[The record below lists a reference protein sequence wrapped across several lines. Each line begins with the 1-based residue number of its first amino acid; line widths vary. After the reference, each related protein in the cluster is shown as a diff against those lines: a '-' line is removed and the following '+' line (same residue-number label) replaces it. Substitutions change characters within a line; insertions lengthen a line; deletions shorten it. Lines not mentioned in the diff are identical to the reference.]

1 MCASG
6 ARRNAGSSAWV
17 IETVPHRFTS
27 MSQRISS
34 IVSCSSDPSIDDPA
48 QVISDDARR
57 FLTHLAVDRHV
68 VATTQNQAFN
78 SLLFLFRHVL
88 KTEFELGDSVKRAR
102 RSRYIPVV
110 MSREEV
116 DAVVANLEHPFKLA
130 VQLMYGCG
138 LRLAEL
144 LNLRVQCFNFDQ
156 GLLTVHDGK
165 GRKDRSVPLPRVL
178 IPALKEQMTK
188 VRHLHELDVKKE
200 WAGVFM
206 PGAMSV
212 KWKSAA
218 KEFIWQWFFPARG
231 LTLVPMTGD
240 LWRYHM
246 HETQLQVALKEAVR
260 KSGIPKRITAHTFRH
275 SFASHLL
282 RANVDI
288 RTIQQ
293 LLGHSDLR
301 TTMIYTHTVQSRTI
315 KEAQSP
321 LDLPREA
328 MSSC

>member
-1 MCASG
+1 M
-6 ARRNAGSSAWV
+6 
-17 IETVPHRFTS
+17 
-27 MSQRISS
+27 
-34 IVSCSSDPSIDDPA
+34 
-48 QVISDDARR
+48 
-57 FLTHLAVDRHV
+57 L
-68 VATTQNQAFN
+68 
-78 SLLFLFRHVL
+78 
-88 KTEFELGDSVKRAR
+88 
-102 RSRYIPVV
+102 
-110 MSREEV
+110 SREEV
-116 DAVVANLEHPFKLA
+116 GAVISHLEHPFKLA

-156 GLLTVHDGK
+156 GILTVHDGK
-165 GRKDRSVPLPRVL
+165 GRKDRTVPLPRVL
-178 IPALKEQMTK
+178 IPTLRDQMAK
-188 VRHLHELDVKKE
+188 VRHLHELDLKRD

-206 PGAMSV
+206 PGAMSA
-212 KWKSAA
+212 KWKTAA

-231 LTLVPMTGD
+231 LTLVPVSGEQR
-240 LWRYHM
+240 RYHL
-246 HETQLQVALKEAVR
+246 HETQLQVALKEAAR

-293 LLGHSDLR
+293 LLGHADLK

-321 LDLPREA
+321 LDLPPDA
-328 MSSC
+328 FG